1 MAKKDG
7 VGRYGERVALRHVEA
22 RGWQVLDTNWRG
34 TEGELDIVALDGDVL
49 VVVEVKTRSGLGYG
63 HPAEAVTPRKLTRIK
78 RLTGQWL
85 TVFRERLAAD
95 RLAAAGLPEAGWS
108 PEAAGLPGEAGP
120 ASAVPVLP
128 DVRTWFGAI
137 RVDVVAVTLQRQ
149 GPAVVEHL
157 ESVA

>member
-7 VGRYGERVALRHVEA
+7 VGRYGERVALRHVVS

-34 TEGELDIVALDGDVL
+34 KDGELDIVALDGDVL
-49 VVVEVKTRSGLGYG
+49 VVIEVKTRSGHGFG
-63 HPAEAVTPRKLTRIK
+63 HPAEAVTPRKLARIK

-85 TVFRERLAAD
+85 TAFRERLAAA
-95 RLAAAGLPEAGWS
+95 RLAEEAKPGS
-108 PEAAGLPGEAGP
+108 PM
-120 ASAVPVLP
+120 PVLP
-128 DVRTWFGAI
+128 DVRTRFGAI
-137 RVDVVAVTLQRQ
+137 RIDVLAVTLQPQ

>member
-7 VGRYGERVALRHVEA
+7 VGRYGERVAVRHVEA
-22 RGWQVLDTNWRG
+22 RGWRVLDTNWRG
-34 TEGELDIVALDGDVL
+34 SEGELDIVALDGDVL
-49 VVVEVKTRSGLGYG
+49 VVVEVKTRSGPRFG

-85 TVFRERLAAD
+85 TVFRERLAAE
-95 RLAAAGLPEAGWS
+95 RLEAEQPAGGPETG
-108 PEAAGLPGEAGP
+108 GP
-120 ASAVPVLP
+120 VAVLP

-137 RVDVVAVTLQRQ
+137 RIDVVAVTLQRQ

-157 ESVA
+157 EAVA

>member
-7 VGRYGERVALRHVEA
+7 VGRYGERVALRHVVS

-34 TEGELDIVALDGDVL
+34 KDGELDIVALDGDVL
-49 VVVEVKTRSGLGYG
+49 VVIEVKTRSGHGFG
-63 HPAEAVTPRKLTRIK
+63 HPAEAVTPRKLARIK

-85 TVFRERLAAD
+85 TAFRERLAAA
-95 RLAAAGLPEAGWS
+95 RLAEEAMPGS
-108 PEAAGLPGEAGP
+108 P
-120 ASAVPVLP
+120 VPVLP
-128 DVRTWFGAI
+128 DVRTRFGAI
-137 RVDVVAVTLQRQ
+137 RIDVVAVTLQPE

>member
-34 TEGELDIVALDGDVL
+34 KDGELDIVALDGDVL
-49 VVVEVKTRSGLGYG
+49 VVIEVKTRSSLGFG
-63 HPAEAVTPRKLTRIK
+63 HPAEAVTPRKLARIK

-85 TVFRERLAAD
+85 TVFRERLAAA
-95 RLAAAGLPEAGWS
+95 RLQEEATPGS
-108 PEAAGLPGEAGP
+108 P
-120 ASAVPVLP
+120 VPVLP
-128 DVRTWFGAI
+128 DVRTRFGAVRI
-137 RVDVVAVTLQRQ
+137 DVVAVTLQDQ
-149 GPAVVEHL
+149 GRAVVEHL

>member
-85 TVFRERLAAD
+85 TVFRERLAAA
-95 RLAAAGLPEAGWS
+95 RLQEEATPGS
-108 PEAAGLPGEAGP
+108 P
-120 ASAVPVLP
+120 VPVLP
-128 DVRTWFGAI
+128 DVRTRFGAI
-137 RVDVVAVTLQRQ
+137 RIDVVAVTLQRQ

>member
-7 VGRYGERVALRHVEA
+7 VGRYGERVAVRHVEA

-85 TVFRERLAAD
+85 TVFRERLADD
-95 RLAAAGLPEAGWS
+95 RLAAARLQEEATPDS
-108 PEAAGLPGEAGP
+108 P
-120 ASAVPVLP
+120 VPVLP
-128 DVRTWFGAI
+128 DVRTRFGSI
-137 RVDVVAVTLQRQ
+137 RIDVVAVTLQRQ

>member
-7 VGRYGERVALRHVEA
+7 VGRYGERVALRHVVS

-34 TEGELDIVALDGDVL
+34 KDGELDIVALDGDVL
-49 VVVEVKTRSGLGYG
+49 VVIEVKTRSGHGFG
-63 HPAEAVTPRKLTRIK
+63 HPAEAVTPRKLARIK

-85 TVFRERLAAD
+85 TVFRERLAAA
-95 RLAAAGLPEAGWS
+95 RLAEEAMPGS
-108 PEAAGLPGEAGP
+108 P
-120 ASAVPVLP
+120 VPVLP
-128 DVRTWFGAI
+128 DVRTSFGAI
-137 RVDVVAVTLQRQ
+137 RIDVVAVTLQPE

>member
-7 VGRYGERVALRHVEA
+7 VGRYGERVAVRHVEA
-22 RGWQVLDTNWRG
+22 RGWRVLDTNWRG
-34 TEGELDIVALDGDVL
+34 SEGELDIVALDGDVL

-85 TVFRERLAAD
+85 TVFRERLAAE
-95 RLAAAGLPEAGWS
+95 RLEAGE
-108 PEAAGLPGEAGP
+108 PAGVGP
-120 ASAVPVLP
+120 VAVLP
-128 DVRTWFGAI
+128 DLRTWFGAI
-137 RVDVVAVTLQRQ
+137 RIDVVAVTLQRQ

-157 ESVA
+157 EAVA

>member
-85 TVFRERLAAD
+85 TVFRERLAAA
-95 RLAAAGLPEAGWS
+95 RLQEEVTPGS
-108 PEAAGLPGEAGP
+108 P
-120 ASAVPVLP
+120 VPVLP
-128 DVRTWFGAI
+128 DVRTRFGAI
-137 RVDVVAVTLQRQ
+137 RIDVVAVTLQRQ

>member
-7 VGRYGERVALRHVEA
+7 VGRYGERVAVRHVEA
-22 RGWQVLDTNWRG
+22 RGWRVLDTNWRG
-34 TEGELDIVALDGDVL
+34 SEGELDIVALDGDVL
-49 VVVEVKTRSGLGYG
+49 VVVEVKTRSGLGFG

-85 TVFRERLAAD
+85 TVFRERLAAE
-95 RLAAAGLPEAGWS
+95 RLEAEGQAGGAEAG
-108 PEAAGLPGEAGP
+108 GP
-120 ASAVPVLP
+120 VAVLP

-137 RVDVVAVTLQRQ
+137 RIDVVAVTLQRQ

-157 ESVA
+157 EAVA

>member
-49 VVVEVKTRSGLGYG
+49 VVIEVKTRSGLGYG

-95 RLAAAGLPEAGWS
+95 RLAAAGS
-108 PEAAGLPGEAGP
+108 PEEVGPG
-120 ASAVPVLP
+120 SAVPVLP
-128 DVRTWFGAI
+128 DVRTWFGAVRI
-137 RVDVVAVTLQRQ
+137 DVVAVTLQRQ

>member
-34 TEGELDIVALDGDVL
+34 TDGELDIVALDDDVL
-49 VVVEVKTRSGLGYG
+49 VVIEVKTRSGHGFG
-63 HPAEAVTPRKLTRIK
+63 HPAEAVTPRKLARIK

-85 TVFRERLAAD
+85 TTFRERLAAA
-95 RLAAAGLPEAGWS
+95 RLLEEAGQ
-108 PEAAGLPGEAGP
+108 G
-120 ASAVPVLP
+120 SAVPVLP
-128 DVRTWFGAI
+128 DVRTRFGAVRI
-137 RVDVVAVTLQRQ
+137 DVVAVTLQAQ
-149 GPAVVEHL
+149 GRPVVEHL

>member
-7 VGRYGERVALRHVEA
+7 VGRYGERVALRHVVS

-34 TEGELDIVALDGDVL
+34 KDGELDIVALDGDVL
-49 VVVEVKTRSGLGYG
+49 VVIEVKTRSGHGFG
-63 HPAEAVTPRKLTRIK
+63 HPAEAVTPQKLARIK

-85 TVFRERLAAD
+85 TAFRERLVAA
-95 RLAAAGLPEAGWS
+95 RLAEEAMPDS
-108 PEAAGLPGEAGP
+108 P
-120 ASAVPVLP
+120 VPVLP
-128 DVRTWFGAI
+128 DVRARFGAI
-137 RVDVVAVTLQRQ
+137 RIDVLAVTLQPQ

>member
-34 TEGELDIVALDGDVL
+34 KDGELDIVALDDDVL
-49 VVVEVKTRSGLGYG
+49 VVIEVKTRSGLGFG
-63 HPAEAVTPRKLTRIK
+63 HPAEAVTPRKLARIK

-85 TVFRERLAAD
+85 TGFRERLAAA
-95 RLAAAGLPEAGWS
+95 RLLE
-108 PEAAGLPGEAGP
+108 EAGP
-120 ASAVPVLP
+120 GSAVPVQP
-128 DVRTWFGAI
+128 GVRTRFGAVRI
-137 RVDVVAVTLQRQ
+137 DVVAVTLQAKGR
-149 GPAVVEHL
+149 PVVEHL

>member
-34 TEGELDIVALDGDVL
+34 TDGELDIVALDDDVL
-49 VVVEVKTRSGLGYG
+49 VVIEVKTRSGHGFG
-63 HPAEAVTPRKLTRIK
+63 HPAEAVTPRKLARIK

-95 RLAAAGLPEAGWS
+95 RMLEEAV
-108 PEAAGLPGEAGP
+108 PG
-120 ASAVPVLP
+120 SAVPVLP
-128 DVRTWFGAI
+128 DVRTRFGAVRI
-137 RVDVVAVTLQRQ
+137 DVVAVTLQVQ
-149 GPAVVEHL
+149 GRPVVEHL

>member
-7 VGRYGERVALRHVEA
+7 VGRYGERVALRHVVS

-34 TEGELDIVALDGDVL
+34 KDGELDIVALDGDVL
-49 VVVEVKTRSGLGYG
+49 VVIEVKTRSGHGFG
-63 HPAEAVTPRKLTRIK
+63 HPAEAVTPRKLARIK

-85 TVFRERLAAD
+85 TAFRERLAAA
-95 RLAAAGLPEAGWS
+95 RLAEEAMPGS
-108 PEAAGLPGEAGP
+108 P
-120 ASAVPVLP
+120 VPVLP
-128 DVRTWFGAI
+128 DVRTRFGAI
-137 RVDVVAVTLQRQ
+137 RIDVLAVTLQPQ

>member
-95 RLAAAGLPEAGWS
+95 RLAAARLQEEAT
-108 PEAAGLPGEAGP
+108 AGGP
-120 ASAVPVLP
+120 VPVLP
-128 DVRTWFGAI
+128 DVRTRFGAI
-137 RVDVVAVTLQRQ
+137 RIDVVAVTLQRQ

>member
-34 TEGELDIVALDGDVL
+34 KDGELDIVALDGDVL
-49 VVVEVKTRSGLGYG
+49 VVVEVKTRSSLGFG
-63 HPAEAVTPRKLTRIK
+63 HPAEAVTPRKLARIK

-85 TVFRERLAAD
+85 TVFRERP
-95 RLAAAGLPEAGWS
+95 AAARLQEG
-108 PEAAGLPGEAGP
+108 AAPGSQA
-120 ASAVPVLP
+120 PVLP
-128 DVRTWFGAI
+128 ETRPRFGAI
-137 RVDVVAVTLQRQ
+137 RIDVVAVTLQEQ
-149 GPAVVEHL
+149 GRAVVEHL